1 MTFYRIVIIISFLFY
16 SILNWG
22 QTHDLSGIVVADGN
36 VEGIHVIN
44 KSAYRYA
51 TTNTK
56 GEFVIEAKA
65 SDSLYFSSI
74 QYTPKFIVVSAS
86 MIDQNFIKVY
96 LDDSVTELD
105 EVTIGKILTGD
116 LNSDIGNSD
125 AERPLD
131 FYDLGIPGYTGVRKT
146 QAESRVYEADN
157 GKMVY
162 LGFPFVIINFNKFLN
177 KVTGRTKKLKR
188 VAKFEKEKNILT
200 YIKEV
205 VGPKLFK
212 QEDLAEELHA
222 EFYFFCSDDEN
233 FQLRCTNRSDVEI
246 LQYLQEKLIEFKANN
261 LADN

>member
-1 MTFYRIVIIISFLFY
+1 
-16 SILNWG
+16 
-22 QTHDLSGIVVADGN
+22 
-36 VEGIHVIN
+36 
-44 KSAYRYA
+44 
-51 TTNTK
+51 
-56 GEFVIEAKA
+56 
-65 SDSLYFSSI
+65 
-74 QYTPKFIVVSAS
+74 

-157 GKMVY
+157 GEMVY

-212 QEDLAEELHA
+212 QEELAEELHA

>member
-1 MTFYRIVIIISFLFY
+1 
-16 SILNWG
+16 
-22 QTHDLSGIVVADGN
+22 
-36 VEGIHVIN
+36 
-44 KSAYRYA
+44 
-51 TTNTK
+51 
-56 GEFVIEAKA
+56 IEAKA

-116 LNSDIGNSD
+116 LNSDIGNSG

-162 LGFPFVIINFNKFLN
+162 LGFPPFVRFNFNKFLN

-188 VAKFEKEKNILT
+188 VAKFEKEKNILM

-205 VGPKLFK
+205 VGPELFK
-212 QEDLAEELHA
+212 QEYLAEELHA

>member
-1 MTFYRIVIIISFLFY
+1 
-16 SILNWG
+16 
-22 QTHDLSGIVVADGN
+22 
-36 VEGIHVIN
+36 
-44 KSAYRYA
+44 
-51 TTNTK
+51 
-56 GEFVIEAKA
+56 
-65 SDSLYFSSI
+65 
-74 QYTPKFIVVSAS
+74 
-86 MIDQNFIKVY
+86 
-96 LDDSVTELD
+96 
-105 EVTIGKILTGD
+105 
-116 LNSDIGNSD
+116 
-125 AERPLD
+125 
-131 FYDLGIPGYTGVRKT
+131 
-146 QAESRVYEADN
+146 
-157 GKMVY
+157 MVY